1 MTESYQQRML
11 FSKTDLFIFENQVIM
26 KFCRV

>member
-11 FSKTDLFIFENQVIM
+11 FSKTDLFIFENQVTM
-26 KFCRV
+26 NFCRV